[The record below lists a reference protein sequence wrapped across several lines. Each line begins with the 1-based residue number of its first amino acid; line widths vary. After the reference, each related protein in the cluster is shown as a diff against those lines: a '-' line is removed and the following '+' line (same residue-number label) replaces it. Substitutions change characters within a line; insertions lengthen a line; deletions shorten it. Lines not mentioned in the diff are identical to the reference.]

1 MKNVNTADFPG
12 TATSHAGY
20 IYYSGGC
27 TLAVNNTY
35 KVTDP
40 GALNKYEYVSFTK
53 VMKLDPVTD
62 SWSSVFSVRPE
73 SKQSY
78 TLYGAVPSSI
88 SLKISYKTCVRVGAP
103 SPPHCA
109 AAIDTVRRKE

>member
-1 MKNVNTADFPG
+1 M
-12 TATSHAGY
+12 
-20 IYYSGGC
+20 
-27 TLAVNNTY
+27 
-35 KVTDP
+35 TDP

-78 TLYGAVPSSI
+78 QLYEAVSSSI
-88 SLKISYKTCVRVGAP
+88 SLKRIKFKNRHLVNS
-103 SPPHCA
+103 SMS
-109 AAIDTVRRKE
+109 IDDLVEY

>member
-1 MKNVNTADFPG
+1 MDNFSG

-62 SWSSVFSVRPE
+62 SWSSVFCVRPE

-88 SLKISYKTCVRVGAP
+88 SLKRIKVKNGHLVNTSM
-103 SPPHCA
+103 S
-109 AAIDTVRRKE
+109 IDDLAES

>member
-1 MKNVNTADFPG
+1 M
-12 TATSHAGY
+12 
-20 IYYSGGC
+20 
-27 TLAVNNTY
+27 NNTY

-40 GALNKYEYVSFTK
+40 GALNKYEFVSFTK

-88 SLKISYKTCVRVGAP
+88 SLKRIKVKNGHLVNTSL
-103 SPPHCA
+103 S
-109 AAIDTVRRKE
+109 IDDLAESQKL